1 LAATPAALARR
12 SFEVMRPLLVTCSL
26 LAAATLLVCSAPT
39 PARAVGSE
47 AGAISLTFVP
57 SARSEAMG
65 SLSVTEANDYAAR
78 WSNPG
83 GLAFVERSLVGTMF
97 SQLVPGLADDV
108 YFMYGGYVMPTK
120 SLGTFQFDVTYLS
133 YGKSQAVSEDQVNLG
148 EFSSYELSPSASIG
162 FHFLRN
168 LGVGLTVKYVRIDL
182 APANLLQD
190 QPGSGSGTGN
200 SWAFDL
206 GALYRTDRLRVGA
219 VMSNLGPDITFID
232 AEQSDPLPRTL
243 RGGVA
248 YDFMR
253 NEVSEL
259 RGGVELE
266 QSMVNWNRDPV
277 YHVGA
282 EFVYNRM
289 FALRAGYLN
298 DNDGAV
304 KGMSAG
310 FGFAYNRLSFE
321 YANVP
326 QAESLDRPH
335 RLALWLRL

>member
-1 LAATPAALARR
+1 MRSPLVTCTLALAAALA
-12 SFEVMRPLLVTCSL
+12 F
-26 LAAATLLVCSAPT
+26 LAAAPA

-47 AGAISLTFVP
+47 AGAISLTFLP
-57 SARSEAMG
+57 SARGEAMG

-83 GLAFVERSLVGTMF
+83 GLAFADRSLVGSMF

-108 YFMYGGYVMPTK
+108 YYLYGGYVMPTK

-133 YGKSQAVSEDQVNLG
+133 YGKSQAVSEDQQDLG

-162 FHFLRN
+162 FRFLKN

-182 APANLLQD
+182 APEDLLQD
-190 QPGSGSGTGN
+190 QSGSGSGTGN

-206 GALYRTDRLRVGA
+206 GALYRTERLRAGA
-219 VMSNLGPDITFID
+219 VVSNLGPDITFID

-253 NEVSEL
+253 SEL
-259 RGGVELE
+259 AEVRGGVEIE
-266 QSMVNWNRDPV
+266 QSMVNWDRDPV
-277 YHVGA
+277 YHLGA

-304 KGMSAG
+304 KGISAG
-310 FGFAYNRLSFE
+310 FGFSYDRISFE

>member
-1 LAATPAALARR
+1 MKRSPLLTCILALAAALA
-12 SFEVMRPLLVTCSL
+12 LLG
-26 LAAATLLVCSAPT
+26 LAPA

-47 AGAISLTFVP
+47 AGAISLTFLP
-57 SARSEAMG
+57 SARGEAMG

-78 WSNPG
+78 WANPG
-83 GLAFVERSLVGTMF
+83 GLAFVERSLVGSMF

-108 YFMYGGYVMPTK
+108 YYLYGGYVMPTK

-133 YGKSQAVSEDQVNLG
+133 YGKSQAISEDQVDLG

-162 FHFLRN
+162 FRFLRN

-182 APANLLQD
+182 APEDLLQD
-190 QPGSGSGTGN
+190 QAGSGSGTGN

-206 GALYRTDRLRVGA
+206 GALYRTDRLRAGA
-219 VMSNLGPDITFID
+219 VVSNLGPDITFID

-253 NEVSEL
+253 NELSEL
-259 RGGVELE
+259 RGGVEIE
-266 QSMVNWNRDPV
+266 QSMVNWSRDPV
-277 YHVGA
+277 WHLGA

-298 DNDGAV
+298 DSDGAV
-304 KGMSAG
+304 KGMAAG
-310 FGFAYNRLSFE
+310 FGFSYDRISFE